1 MVGGG
6 ASVVLDLSAQRTM
19 LECLLLFLNL
29 YSCSHPQN
37 LILKLENMVSQL
49 VILEGGGER
58 GEKASVGG
66 RARGGCSSGALR
78 SSQDFLGKLPTV
90 PLSPPPL
97 APSASQPSRPL

>member
-19 LECLLLFLNL
+19 LECLLLFLSL

-66 RARGGCSSGALR
+66 RARRLQQRGP
-78 SSQDFLGKLPTV
+78 QV
-90 PLSPPPL
+90 
-97 APSASQPSRPL
+97 